1 MIKNSQLPNQCTS
14 FYSSIPRKNHA
25 PPAKISIIGTP
36 AVGKTTLTKLMRGQQ
51 LSMKYSPTMGFNL
64 GKTNFKGQN
73 IRIWDFGGQK
83 AYLRQQLSKY
93 VYGSDIIFIVT
104 DSTPKNVLTTRELLE
119 HSRNLVEESC
129 EIVAIANKQDLPGHM
144 SPKRVED
151 VLQIPTFPMVA
162 IDPENREHMLGL
174 ITTLMNHIQARKT
187 GGDY

>member
-1 MIKNSQLPNQCTS
+1 MMWKTPLKSEQIRSTQHLK
-14 FYSSIPRKNHA
+14 SIHQIA
-25 PPAKISIIGTP
+25 PAKISIIGTP

-51 LSMKYSPTMGFNL
+51 ISNRYSPTMGFNL
-64 GKTNFKGQN
+64 GQTQFDGKN

-83 AYLRQQLSKY
+83 AYLKQHLSKY
-93 VYGSDIIFIVT
+93 VHGSDIIFIVT

-162 IDPENREHMLGL
+162 IDAANREHILAL
-174 ITTLMNHIQARKT
+174 IRTLMNHIQAIKK
-187 GGDY
+187 GE